1 MAKKKQKELKLLTEK
16 QEKELQDM
24 VNGML
29 DLAANVVG
37 EYEDLELDDL
47 RALSG
52 SVTQISEHSPFLNE
66 IFQGD
71 SWKKV
76 MTNLPPLPEDPSKED
91 NDTE

>member
-52 SVTQISEHSPFLNE
+52 SITQISEHSPFLDE
-66 IFQGD
+66 IFKGE
-71 SWKKV
+71 SWKRVIK
-76 MTNLPPLPEDPSKED
+76 NIPEVPKTKED

>member
-1 MAKKKQKELKLLTEK
+1 MAKNKKEELKLLTPE

-52 SVTQISEHSPFLNE
+52 SITQISEHSPFLDE
-66 IFQGD
+66 IFKGE
-71 SWKKV
+71 SWKRVIK
-76 MTNLPPLPEDPSKED
+76 NIPEVPKTKED

>member
-1 MAKKKQKELKLLTEK
+1 MSKKKKIKLLTKE
-16 QEKELQDM
+16 QEKKLTDM
-24 VNGML
+24 ANEML
-29 DLAANVVG
+29 DIAANVVG

-71 SWKKV
+71 SWKKILSSIP
-76 MTNLPPLPEDPSKED
+76 TKPSESKKDKD

>member
-1 MAKKKQKELKLLTEK
+1 MAKNKKEELKLLTPE

-37 EYEDLELDDL
+37 ESEDLELDAL

-52 SVTQISEHSPFLNE
+52 SITQISEHSPFLDE
-66 IFQGD
+66 IFKGE
-71 SWKKV
+71 SWKMVIK
-76 MTNLPPLPEDPSKED
+76 NIP
-91 NDTE
+91 